1 MAHPVHLALRGLGWL
16 EPAAC
21 LGFVAG
27 ESWRPLSF
35 ASGVGQ
41 GRLGVVGCLDRH
53 LLLPFPHTTPTDYST
68 GGTRIRN
75 GLFCRGWITPVLGV
89 C

>member
-1 MAHPVHLALRGLGWL
+1 M
-16 EPAAC
+16 
-21 LGFVAG
+21 FVAG

-53 LLLPFPHTTPTDYST
+53 LL
-68 GGTRIRN
+68 
-75 GLFCRGWITPVLGV
+75 
-89 C
+89 